1 METVCK
7 PIAFVVKKK
16 MNTPRSNRL
25 PLADVTPSREN
36 LSPSVHYVGSKRAV
50 QSPFVKPSPSVAPS
64 KKRLVNFNEVSEK
77 LAIRDMWEKVSTQ
90 KSDTE
95 LLAHRMQL
103 MQDTIDFANL
113 EKEAFKSS

>member
-1 METVCK
+1 
-7 PIAFVVKKK
+7 
-16 MNTPRSNRL
+16 MNTPRANRL
-25 PLADVTPSREN
+25 PLADVTPSHEN
-36 LSPSVHYVGSKRAV
+36 QSPSIHYVGSKRAV

-77 LAIRDMWEKVSTQ
+77 LAIKQAWEKASTP

-95 LLAHRMQL
+95 LLAYRMQQ

-113 EKEAFKSS
+113 EKKAFESV